1 MGVTV
6 DEATRAAVEAFKEK
20 AADLYGERL
29 DRVLLFGS
37 QARDEATEASDVDL
51 MVVLEGPV
59 DRFAEIDRMGELT
72 WEIDMAHSV
81 LLSVVP
87 VSKTDFEQG
96 ASPLLR
102 NVRRE
107 GVPA

>member
-1 MGVTV
+1 M
-6 DEATRAAVEAFKEK
+6 DEATRSAVEAFKQRAQE
-20 AADLYGERL
+20 LYGDRL
-29 DRVLLFGS
+29 HQVLLFGS
-37 QARDEATEASDVDL
+37 QARGEATDASDVDL

-59 DRFAEIDRMGELT
+59 DRFEEIDRMGELT
-72 WEIDMAHSV
+72 WQIDMEHEV

-87 VSKTDFEQG
+87 VAKPDFEQG
-96 ASPLLR
+96 NSPLLR

>member
-1 MGVTV
+1 M
-6 DEATRAAVEAFKEK
+6 DEATRAAVEAFKEQ
-20 AADLYGERL
+20 AADLYGDRL
-29 DRVLLFGS
+29 DQVLLFGS
-37 QARDEATEASDVDL
+37 QARGEATEASDVDL

-59 DRFAEIDRMGELT
+59 DRFEEIDRMGELT
-72 WEIDMAHSV
+72 WDVDMEHDV
-81 LLSVVP
+81 LLAVVP

>member
-1 MGVTV
+1 
-6 DEATRAAVEAFKEK
+6 
-20 AADLYGERL
+20 
-29 DRVLLFGS
+29 
-37 QARDEATEASDVDL
+37 

-59 DRFAEIDRMGELT
+59 DRFEEIDRLGEVT
-72 WEIDMAHSV
+72 WEIDVEHGV

-87 VSKTDFEQG
+87 VSRKDLERG

>member
-1 MGVTV
+1 M
-6 DEATRAAVEAFKEK
+6 DEATRTAVEAFKEK
-20 AADLYGERL
+20 VADLYGERL
-29 DRVLLFGS
+29 DQILLFGS
-37 QARDEATEASDVDL
+37 QVRGEATEASDVDL

-59 DRFAEIDRMGELT
+59 DRFEEIDRMGELT
-72 WEIDMAHSV
+72 WEIDLEHGV
-81 LLSVVP
+81 LLAVVP
-87 VSKTDFEQG
+87 VSTEAFEQG